1 MRRSSLLHALPWVAL
16 ITVWI
21 LWGST
26 YLGIRVAVETIPPFL
41 MAGVRYLIAGSL
53 LTGAMLLWKR
63 DLLSQLRA
71 PQWLSLAMTAF
82 LLLGIGNGLLCY
94 SEMTVHS
101 GVAAI
106 VVATVPI
113 WMVVIAAVLSR
124 SGITLGAGIGLALG
138 TIGIATLAGVPGG
151 GVPLVPTLLMLFGSF
166 SWALGSVYA
175 RRHAELRANPI
186 IPALEMFVGGIILV
200 VMGLVT
206 GEAAHLDLHAVTA
219 ASIGG
224 FLWLVGPGALV
235 GYTAYNYAVR
245 KLPTHIVATYGYVN
259 PVVAVSLG
267 AWLLHEPLTL
277 NVILGGAAIVLAVVA
292 ILSSPA
298 KTKGNHPDVRSARA
312 PIAREVKV
320 GAVAAEDRRA
330 VIAGVAG
337 ARKRMNVPV
346 IRMR

>member
-1 MRRSSLLHALPWVAL
+1 MRRLSVSNALPWVAL

-41 MAGVRYLIAGSL
+41 MAGIRYIIAGSI
-53 LTGAMLLWKR
+53 LTGGMLLWKR

-71 PQWLSLAMTAF
+71 PQWRSLAMTAF
-82 LLLGIGNGLLCY
+82 LLLGIGNGFLCY
-94 SEMTVHS
+94 AEMTVQS

-113 WMVVIAAVLSR
+113 WMVIIAAVVSR
-124 SGITLGAGIGLALG
+124 TGITLGSGIGLGLG
-138 TIGIATLAGVPGG
+138 TLGIAALAGVPGG
-151 GVPLVPTLLMLFGSF
+151 SVPLVPTLMMLVGSF

-175 RRHAELRANPI
+175 RRHAALRTNPL
-186 IPALEMFVGGIILV
+186 IPALEMFTGGIILTI
-200 VMGLVT
+200 MGLLT
-206 GEAAHLDLHAVTA
+206 GELSRLHVHTITG

-224 FLWLVGPGALV
+224 FLWLIGPGALV

-259 PVVAVSLG
+259 PIVAVALG
-267 AWLLHEPLTL
+267 AWLLREPITL

-292 ILSSPA
+292 ILKSPA
-298 KTKGNHPDVRSARA
+298 KVK
-312 PIAREVKV
+312 REAE
-320 GAVAAEDRRA
+320 GQLAA
-330 VIAGVAG
+330 
-337 ARKRMNVPV
+337 
-346 IRMR
+346 

>member
-1 MRRSSLLHALPWVAL
+1 MRRFSIATALPWVAL
-16 ITVWI
+16 ITVWF

-41 MAGVRYLIAGSL
+41 MAGVRYIIAGSI

-63 DLLSQLRA
+63 DLFSQLRA
-71 PQWLSLAMTAF
+71 PQWRSLTMTAF

-94 SEMTVHS
+94 SEQTVQS

-113 WMVVIAAVLSR
+113 WMVIIAAIASR
-124 SGITLGAGIGLALG
+124 TGITLGAAIGLVLG
-138 TIGIATLAGVPGG
+138 TIGIIALAGTPGG

-175 RRHAELRANPI
+175 RRHAELRTNPI
-186 IPALEMFVGGIILV
+186 IPALEMFVGGVILTI
-200 VMGLVT
+200 MGLVT
-206 GEAAHLDLHAVTA
+206 GEAAHFNLHAVTS

-224 FLWLVGPGALV
+224 FLWLVGPGALI

-259 PVVAVSLG
+259 PIVAVALG
-267 AWLLHEPLTL
+267 AWLLREPVTL
-277 NVILGGAAIVLAVVA
+277 NVILGGAAIVCAVVA
-292 ILSSPA
+292 ILKSPA
-298 KTKGNHPDVRSARA
+298 KAKHEEKRL
-312 PIAREVKV
+312 
-320 GAVAAEDRRA
+320 AA
-330 VIAGVAG
+330 
-337 ARKRMNVPV
+337 
-346 IRMR
+346 